1 VAASVIAPHLDPTAI
16 RPSMH
21 QPDWSIRSSARTV
34 RGWKSGPMFFRLN
47 SWALVVVLT
56 AFVGGA
62 AAVGTM
68 LGRRL
73 RSRAEAHHQSVGTV
87 QATLLGLVGL
97 VLAFGLT
104 MAVGRY
110 DNRRAILVQEA
121 NDIGT
126 TFLRAQMLAEPARTT
141 SLGLLRQYADIA
153 VDLADQVPDS
163 GHFDGDVERIG
174 TLQRALWSTAGDA
187 VAADPSGTAPRLYV
201 EALNAMIDSHTDRVT
216 SLRNRVPE
224 TVVFLEV
231 FGSAIAIGVLAL
243 YLALLGR
250 GLATSLVAAAVVLL
264 ILVISFDLDRPHRG
278 LITVPDSALV
288 AARDSMAEPP
298 AAGP

>member
-1 VAASVIAPHLDPTAI
+1 
-16 RPSMH
+16 
-21 QPDWSIRSSARTV
+21 
-34 RGWKSGPMFFRLN
+34 MFFRL
-47 SWALVVVLT
+47 STWALVFVLV
-56 AFVGGA
+56 AMIGGA
-62 AAVGTM
+62 AAVGTVI
-68 LGRRL
+68 GRRL

-126 TFLRAQMLAEPARTT
+126 TFLRAQMLAEPSRTA
-141 SLGLLRQYADIA
+141 SLELLRQYADVA
-153 VDLADQVPDS
+153 VDLADHVPDS
-163 GHFDGDVERIG
+163 APFDDDVNRIAE
-174 TLQRALWSTAGDA
+174 LQRALWSAAGNT
-187 VAADPSGTAPRLYV
+187 VAADPVGTAPRLYV
-201 EALNAMIDSHTDRVT
+201 ESLNAMIDSHTDRVT
-216 SLRNRVPE
+216 SLRNRVPQ
-224 TVVFLEV
+224 TVVVLQV
-231 FGSAIAIGVLAL
+231 VGSTIAIGVLAL

-250 GLATSLVAAAVVLL
+250 GLVTSLVAAAVVFLILL
-264 ILVISFDLDRPHRG
+264 ISLDLDRPHRG

-288 AARDSMAEPP
+288 AVRDSMARPP

>member
-1 VAASVIAPHLDPTAI
+1 
-16 RPSMH
+16 
-21 QPDWSIRSSARTV
+21 
-34 RGWKSGPMFFRLN
+34 
-47 SWALVVVLT
+47 VVL
-56 AFVGGA
+56 AALVGGA
-62 AAVGTM
+62 AAVGTVV
-68 LGRRL
+68 GRRL

-126 TFLRAQMLAEPARTT
+126 TFLRAQMLAEPSRTT
-141 SLGLLRQYADIA
+141 SLGLLRQYADVA

-250 GLATSLVAAAVVLL
+250 AVLPALVGALMVSLML
-264 ILVISFDLDRPHRG
+264 LVIFDLDRPHRG
-278 LITVPDSALV
+278 FITVPATPLV
-288 AARDSMAEPP
+288 AQRASMSLPP
-298 AAGP
+298 AAPPPTRPLP